1 MSKHSN
7 SEINAV
13 LKKLRKAKFKMEERN
28 NKLIITPPSGIGDR
42 YYFMPGLAGL
52 HKLKSYVRKHGMKI

>member
-7 SEINAV
+7 SEIKGL
-13 LKKLRKAKFKMEERN
+13 LKKLRKAKFQLKERN
-28 NKLIITPPSGIGDR
+28 GKIIISPPTGSGDK
-42 YYFMPGLAGL
+42 YYFMPGLAGI